1 MTPKP
6 KQNTLV
12 AQQYLK
18 TRVLTATA
26 EQLQMMLWDGVVRFS
41 EQGKIALESKN
52 FEQVYINLSKA
63 QKIVSELMT
72 TLKPEVYPELC
83 GKLLPLYRYIYQRL
97 TEAAVGHNLQS
108 LTEAIKLLKF
118 QRDSWSMVLD
128 KVGRQKA
135 ADAAGRMQIPAP
147 DERMESGISMSA

>member
-6 KQNTLV
+6 KQNTQA

-41 EQGKIALESKN
+41 EQGKIALEAKN

-63 QKIVSELMT
+63 QKIVTELMT
-72 TLKPEVYPELC
+72 TLKPDVYPELC

-97 TEAAVGHNLQS
+97 TEGAVGHKLDA
-108 LTEAIKLLKF
+108 LAEAITLLKF
-118 QRDSWSMVLD
+118 QRDSWAMVLD
-128 KVGRQKA
+128 KVARQKA
-135 ADAAGRMQIPAP
+135 ADAASRMQIPGP
-147 DERMESGISMSA
+147 DERMESSISMSA